1 MTTTNKEFIEFTEKE
16 LTAIVLHF
24 INTIEENKASQISKE
39 IVKLIDWNNSA
50 LMHKGLSWMVKNY
63 LIKENLM

>member
-1 MTTTNKEFIEFTEKE
+1 MTTVNKEFIEFTEKE
-16 LTAIVLHF
+16 LTAIAVHF

>member
-1 MTTTNKEFIEFTEKE
+1 MTTANKEFIEFTERE
-16 LTAIVLHF
+16 LTVIVLHF

-63 LIKENLM
+63 LIKENLV

>member
-16 LTAIVLHF
+16 LTAIVLCF

-50 LMHKGLSWMVKNY
+50 FMHKGLSWMVKNY